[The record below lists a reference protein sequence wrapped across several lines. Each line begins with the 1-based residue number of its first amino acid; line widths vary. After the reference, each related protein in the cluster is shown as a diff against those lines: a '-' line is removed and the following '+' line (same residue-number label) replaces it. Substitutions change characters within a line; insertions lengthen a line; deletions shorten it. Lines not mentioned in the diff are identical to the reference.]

1 MVGLNIVSKASLS
14 GLTVIAMYQ
23 STALKHD
30 DNLSRRKRRGVRSSS
45 GARAGE
51 PELFFNSQL
60 TPAIR
65 LVGDSEVGE
74 ANISIRWTR
83 SATFQGAA
91 AIGSRSPTFKIDDK
105 GGAELIHRILMI
117 QKILEVDRAGW
128 GLLCVFGPYP

>member
-30 DNLSRRKRRGVRSSS
+30 DNLSRRKRRGV
-45 GARAGE
+45 
-51 PELFFNSQL
+51 LFFNSQL

-128 GLLCVFGPYP
+128 GLLCVLGPYP